1 MNEKCPNGKK
11 YNFSFLRKTQWKRMK
26 TRSTYGKFILHAYLV
41 IEVMQEECINS
52 QSCKKEIKIMIPIMS
67 VMTNLIL
74 KPLIRHPN
82 IK

>member
-11 YNFSFLRKTQWKRMK
+11 YNFSFLRKTQWKRVK
-26 TRSTYGKFILHAYLV
+26 TCSTYGKFILHAYLV
-41 IEVMQEECINS
+41 MEVMQEERINS

-74 KPLIRHPN
+74 KPLIQHSN